1 MYINVKH
8 WQVIFFCRLGYLNID
23 VPLLVFASCR
33 PSAASAGSFPFRLS
47 FLSCFSGPDLIRADS
62 TQHFWKYI
70 YLTFIWAGYF
80 LLETGFWVDGV
91 FFHYLKDFFLTL
103 WCLSFPVKSHTIYL
117 TEGARLVSSGLGIP
131 APGAFGDAHVPFR
144 GAASL
149 CLGRLPALRPTCSAS
164 TSPPSGDSLPASSA
178 ALTHHGRWLLLP
190 LSAGS
195 CLWAA
200 WALSWVSERE
210 GFWPNWL
217 LFTVV
222 GSWGAPPRPSWR
234 GNLPWCFCSVTCGG
248 DLLVT
253 QLFS

>member
-117 TEGARLVSSGLGIP
+117 TEGARLASTGLGIP

-149 CLGRLPALRPTCSAS
+149 CLGRLPALCPTGAASAS
-164 TSPPSGDSLPASSA
+164 PALRRLPSCLICSPCPPQKVAPPATQRWVLPLGCLSFFMGFRTWEFAAHLAAVHGGGKLGGPSQAQLEGKP
-178 ALTHHGRWLLLP
+178 ALT
-190 LSAGS
+190 
-195 CLWAA
+195 
-200 WALSWVSERE
+200 
-210 GFWPNWL
+210 L
-217 LFTVV
+217 LFCYL
-222 GSWGAPPRPSWR
+222 WGRPI
-234 GNLPWCFCSVTCGG
+234 GNPVI
-248 DLLVT
+248 
-253 QLFS
+253 

>member
-103 WCLSFPVKSHTIYL
+103 WCLLFPVKSHTHLSYWRSQTGLNRAGDPGTWSIWRCPRAFPRSCQPLPREAPCALPYGRRL
-117 TEGARLVSSGLGIP
+117 RIPRPPATPFLPHLQPLPTTEGGSSCHSALGPASGLLELCHGFQNVRVFGPTGCCSPWWEAGGPLPGP
-131 APGAFGDAHVPFR
+131 AGGETCPDAFV
-144 GAASL
+144 
-149 CLGRLPALRPTCSAS
+149 
-164 TSPPSGDSLPASSA
+164 
-178 ALTHHGRWLLLP
+178 LLL
-190 LSAGS
+190 
-195 CLWAA
+195 
-200 WALSWVSERE
+200 
-210 GFWPNWL
+210 
-217 LFTVV
+217 V
-222 GSWGAPPRPSWR
+222 GETYW
-234 GNLPWCFCSVTCGG
+234 
-248 DLLVT
+248 
-253 QLFS
+253 